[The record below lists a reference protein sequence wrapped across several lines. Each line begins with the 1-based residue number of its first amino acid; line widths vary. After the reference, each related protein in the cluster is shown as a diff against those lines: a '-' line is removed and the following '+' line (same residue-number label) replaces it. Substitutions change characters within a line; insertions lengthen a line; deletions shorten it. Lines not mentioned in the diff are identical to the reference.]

1 MFEFYLPLLTILLT
15 LTLALY
21 LLLRQRGGLA
31 VYALVAALFC
41 CAGSEL
47 FDLLAIANPSD
58 LALLK
63 KGSLIAESGQ
73 PFCFL
78 LFVLT
83 FARDGGL
90 RQVSW
95 LSRSLLVVTLVLP
108 ILTVVK
114 GSEEFF
120 FSPDFVE
127 ERLLFLGSYGYYFYL
142 TLMACLVTALFHL
155 ERTLVS
161 LSRFER
167 LRVKLEIVGAGL
179 IMSMLGIYYSQA
191 LFYRSLDMNLV
202 PVRSLVLA
210 IGVLL
215 IGASR
220 LQGGVVAKV
229 RVSRDMAYRSLVL
242 LAISIYLVGLGLL
255 GEGMRYL
262 NMDMKRAMF
271 VSVAVLGGL
280 VVVLVLLSEK
290 LRRKAKVFLHKH
302 FYQLKYDYRKE
313 WRRFTGHLSSARTV
327 EALQQG
333 ILSFCCD
340 TFACG
345 AAALY
350 LCDDEQ
356 GGYRFASGYQ
366 VEGKGLSHIFAK
378 NSPFADFLT
387 DRDWVFNVADD
398 NPANLNEVLLFCQ
411 EHEFTLAVPLLFEK
425 SLEGFIFLGRPTN
438 PNEQLNYEDFDLMK
452 MLARQATS
460 TLLSLKLS
468 AQLSSAQE
476 MAAMGRVSTF
486 VIHDLKNLASNL
498 ALVTEN
504 AADYLDD
511 PDFQRD
517 MLETLSG
524 TVDSM
529 KELIARLRNVVM
541 PKELSLVSIDLRQL
555 AEQGVHLAGD
565 YKLVVTGEPVFVQID
580 ATEIQ
585 KVVQNLL
592 INAREASGSEELI
605 ALEVGQAQEAYL
617 KVRDR
622 GCGMSEEF
630 IRERLFQPFQTTKAK
645 GFGIGL
651 YQCKNIVAAHGGR
664 IEVESRV
671 GEGTTFTVLLPL
683 NSNQ

>member
-1 MFEFYLPLLTILLT
+1 MLELYLPLLAILLT

-21 LLLRQRGGLA
+21 LLLRQRGGMA

-47 FDLLAIANPSD
+47 CDLLAIANPGD
-58 LALLK
+58 LMLLK
-63 KGSLIAESGQ
+63 KGALFAESWQ

-78 LFVLT
+78 LYVLI

-90 RQVSW
+90 RGVSW
-95 LSRSLLVVTLVLP
+95 LSRSLLAATLALP
-108 ILTVVK
+108 VFALVK
-114 GSEEFF
+114 GPAEFF
-120 FSPDFVE
+120 YSPDFVE
-127 ERLLFLGSYGYYFYL
+127 EQLLFLSSSGYYFYL
-142 TLMACLVTALFHL
+142 ALMACLVTALFHL

-161 LSRFER
+161 LPRLER

-179 IMSMLGIYYSQA
+179 IMVMLGIYYSQA

-210 IGVLL
+210 IGVSL

-220 LQGGVVAKV
+220 LRGGVVAKV
-229 RVSRDMAYRSLVL
+229 RVSRDMAYRSLVI
-242 LAISIYLVGLGLL
+242 LAISIYLVGIGLL

-262 NMDMKRAMF
+262 DVSKQRAMF
-271 VSVAVLGGL
+271 VSVAVLSGL
-280 VVVLVLLSEK
+280 AVVLMLLSEK

-302 FYQLKYDYRKE
+302 FYRHRYDYRKE

-327 EALQQG
+327 DALQQG
-333 ILSFCCD
+333 ILSFYCD

-345 AAALY
+345 VAALY
-350 LCDDEQ
+350 LRDNELGD
-356 GGYRFASGYQ
+356 YRFAAGYQ
-366 VEGKGLSHIFAK
+366 IENEGMARKFAR
-378 NSPFADFLT
+378 NSPFAAFLT
-387 DRDWVFNVADD
+387 HRDWVFNVADD
-398 NPANLNEVLLFCQ
+398 NSADLSSAVLFCQ
-411 EHEFTLAVPLLFEK
+411 EYDFTLAVPLLFEK

-452 MLARQATS
+452 MLSRQATS

-517 MLETLSG
+517 MLETLTG
-524 TVDSM
+524 TVGSM
-529 KELIARLRNVVM
+529 KGLIARLRNVVTS
-541 PKELSLVSIDLRQL
+541 KELMLAPTDLLQL
-555 AEQGVHLAGD
+555 AEQGVRLAGS
-565 YKLVVTGEPVFVQID
+565 LRVAVTGEPVVTQVD
-580 ATEIQ
+580 AGEIQ

-592 INAREASGSEELI
+592 INAREASGNDGMI
-605 ALEVGQAQEAYL
+605 DFEVGQAGEAYL
-617 KVRDR
+617 KVSDS

-630 IRERLFQPFQTTKAK
+630 MRERLFQPFQTTKAN

-651 YQCKNIVAAHGGR
+651 YQCKNIIEAHGGR
-664 IEVESRV
+664 IEVDSRA
-671 GEGTTFTVLLPL
+671 GEGTTFTVWLPYG
-683 NSNQ
+683 Q

>member
-1 MFEFYLPLLTILLT
+1 MFELYLPLLSILLT

-21 LLLRQRGGLA
+21 LLLCQRGGLA

-47 FDLLAIANPSD
+47 CDLLAIANPSD
-58 LALLK
+58 LVLLK
-63 KGSLIAESGQ
+63 KRALFAESWQ
-73 PFCFL
+73 PLCFL

-90 RQVSW
+90 RRVSW
-95 LSRSLLVVTLVLP
+95 LSRSLLVATLALP
-108 ILTVVK
+108 VLTVVK
-114 GSEEFF
+114 GSAEFF
-120 FSPDFVE
+120 YSPDFVE

-142 TLMACLVTALFHL
+142 ALMACLVTALFHL

-161 LSRFER
+161 LPRLER
-167 LRVKLEIVGAGL
+167 LRVKLEIVGVGL
-179 IMSMLGIYYSQA
+179 IMVMLGIYYSQA

-220 LQGGVVAKV
+220 LRGGVVARV

-242 LAISIYLVGLGLL
+242 LAISLYLVGIGLL

-262 NMDMKRAMF
+262 DVAMQRAMF
-271 VSVAVLGGL
+271 VSVAVLSGL
-280 VVVLVLLSEK
+280 AVVLVLLSEK

-302 FYQLKYDYRKE
+302 FYRHRYDYRKE
-313 WRRFTGHLSSARTV
+313 WRRFTGHLSSARTI

-333 ILSFCCD
+333 ILSFYCD

-345 AAALY
+345 VAALY
-350 LCDDEQ
+350 LRDNEQ
-356 GGYRFASGYQ
+356 GDYRFAAGYQ
-366 VEGKGLSHIFAK
+366 VDVDKLAQLFAQ
-378 NSPFADFLT
+378 NSPFAAFLT

-398 NPANLNEVLLFCQ
+398 NPADLNEVLLFCQ

-425 SLEGFIFLGRPTN
+425 SLEGFIFFGRPTN

-517 MLETLSG
+517 MLETLTG
-524 TVDSM
+524 TVGSM
-529 KELIARLRNVVM
+529 KELIARLRNVVT
-541 PKELSLVSIDLRQL
+541 PKELALAPTDLLQL
-555 AEQGVHLAGD
+555 AEQGVRLAGG
-565 YKLVVTGEPVFVQID
+565 LRVAVTGEPVNTQVD
-580 ATEIQ
+580 AGEIQ

-592 INAREASGSEELI
+592 INAREASGREELI
-605 ALEVGQAQEAYL
+605 GLEVGQAGEAYL
-617 KVRDR
+617 RVSDL

-630 IRERLFQPFQTTKAK
+630 IRERLFQPFQTTKTN

-651 YQCKNIVAAHGGR
+651 YLSLIHISEPTR
-664 IEVESRV
+664 
-671 GEGTTFTVLLPL
+671 PY
-683 NSNQ
+683 

>member
-1 MFEFYLPLLTILLT
+1 MLELYLPLLAILLT

-21 LLLRQRGGLA
+21 LLLRQRSGLA

-47 FDLLAIANPSD
+47 FDLLAIANPGD
-58 LALLK
+58 LMLLK
-63 KGSLIAESGQ
+63 RGTLIAESWQ

-83 FARDGGL
+83 FARDGGV
-90 RQVSW
+90 RGISW
-95 LSRSLLVVTLVLP
+95 LSRSLLVATLALP
-108 ILTVVK
+108 VFAVAQES
-114 GSEEFF
+114 GQFF
-120 FSPDFVE
+120 YSPDFVE

-142 TLMACLVTALFHL
+142 ALMACLVTALFHL
-155 ERTLVS
+155 ERTLVA
-161 LSRFER
+161 LPRLER

-179 IMSMLGIYYSQA
+179 IMVMLGTYYSQA

-210 IGVLL
+210 LGVSL

-220 LQGGVVAKV
+220 LRGGVVAKV

-242 LAISIYLVGLGLL
+242 LAISIYLVGIGLL

-262 NMDMKRAMF
+262 DMAMQRTMF
-271 VSVAVLGGL
+271 VSVAVLSGL
-280 VVVLVLLSEK
+280 AVVLVLLSEK
-290 LRRKAKVFLHKH
+290 LRRKVKVFLHKH
-302 FYQLKYDYRKE
+302 FYQHKYDYRKE

-345 AAALY
+345 VAALY
-350 LCDDEQ
+350 LRDDER
-356 GGYRFASGYQ
+356 GDYRYAAGYQ
-366 VEGKGLSHIFAK
+366 IGGLGQIFSRS
-378 NSPFADFLT
+378 SPFVAFLT
-387 DRDWVFNVADD
+387 NRDWVFNVADD
-398 NPANLNEVLLFCQ
+398 NSPDLKAALLFCQ
-411 EHEFTLAVPLLFEK
+411 DHGFTLAVPLQFEGG
-425 SLEGFIFLGRPTN
+425 LEGFIFLGRPTN
-438 PNEQLNYEDFDLMK
+438 PNEQLSYEDFDLMK
-452 MLARQATS
+452 MLAHQATS
-460 TLLSLKLS
+460 TLLNLKLS

-529 KELIARLRNVVM
+529 KAMITRLRNVVT
-541 PKELSLVSIDLRQL
+541 PKELTLAPTDLLQL
-555 AEQGVHLAGD
+555 AEQQVRQAGD
-565 YKLVVTGEPVFVQID
+565 HQVTVTGEPVYAQVD
-580 ATEIQ
+580 AGEVQ
-585 KVVQNLL
+585 KVLQNLL
-592 INAREASGSEELI
+592 INAREASGGKEPI
-605 ALEVGQAQEAYL
+605 TLEVGQLEEAYL
-617 KVRDR
+617 KISDL

-651 YQCKNIVAAHGGR
+651 YQCKNIVEAHGGR
-664 IEVESRV
+664 IEVQSCV
-671 GEGTTFTVLLPL
+671 GEGTTFTVLLPAD
-683 NSNQ
+683 

>member
-1 MFEFYLPLLTILLT
+1 MLELYLPLLAILLT

-47 FDLLAIANPSD
+47 CDLLAIANPSD
-58 LALLK
+58 LVLLK
-63 KGSLIAESGQ
+63 KGALFAESWQ
-73 PFCFL
+73 PLCFL

-90 RQVSW
+90 RRVSW
-95 LSRSLLVVTLVLP
+95 LSRSLLVATLALP
-108 ILTVVK
+108 VLTVVK
-114 GSEEFF
+114 GSAEFF
-120 FSPDFVE
+120 YSPDFVE

-142 TLMACLVTALFHL
+142 ALMACLVTALFHL

-161 LSRFER
+161 LPRLER
-167 LRVKLEIVGAGL
+167 LRVKLEIVGVGL
-179 IMSMLGIYYSQA
+179 IMVMLGIYYSQA

-220 LQGGVVAKV
+220 LRGGVVARV

-242 LAISIYLVGLGLL
+242 LAISLYLVGIGLL

-262 NMDMKRAMF
+262 DVAMQRAMF
-271 VSVAVLGGL
+271 VSVAVLSGL
-280 VVVLVLLSEK
+280 AVVLVLLSEK

-302 FYQLKYDYRKE
+302 FYRHRYDYRKE
-313 WRRFTGHLSSARTV
+313 WRRFTGHLSSARTI

-333 ILSFCCD
+333 ILSFYCD

-345 AAALY
+345 VAALY
-350 LCDDEQ
+350 LRDNEQ
-356 GGYRFASGYQ
+356 GDYRFAAGYQ
-366 VEGKGLSHIFAK
+366 VDVDKLAQLFAQ
-378 NSPFADFLT
+378 NSPFAAFLT

-398 NPANLNEVLLFCQ
+398 NPADLNEVLLFCQ

-524 TVDSM
+524 TVGSM
-529 KELIARLRNVVM
+529 KELIARLRNVVT
-541 PKELSLVSIDLRQL
+541 PKELALAPTDLLQL
-555 AEQGVHLAGD
+555 AEQGVRLAGG
-565 YKLVVTGEPVFVQID
+565 LRVAVTGEPVNTQVD
-580 ATEIQ
+580 AGEIQ

-592 INAREASGSEELI
+592 INAREASGREELI
-605 ALEVGQAQEAYL
+605 GLEVGQAGAAYL
-617 KVRDR
+617 RVSDL

-630 IRERLFQPFQTTKAK
+630 IRERLFQPFQTTKTN

-651 YQCKNIVAAHGGR
+651 YQCKNIVEAHGGR
-664 IEVESRV
+664 IEVLSRV
-671 GEGTTFTVLLPL
+671 GEGTTFTVWLPGG
-683 NSNQ
+683 